1 MKRSKPTSPT
11 PEPDAGTDPLQ
22 PLLEELVDDLV
33 PRGDAAPPL
42 PTGTCLGPYRIL
54 CPVGAGGMGAVYRA
68 YDTRL
73 AREVAIKLVATTLL
87 TEAQA
92 QARLSHPNVVAV
104 YDVGG
109 FGDST
114 FIAMELVEGSTL
126 RQWLRRRRRSGR
138 EILRVMVDA
147 GRRPAAAHSAGLVHR
162 DFKPENVLIGK
173 DGRVRVADFGLAL
186 PVADAAAGPTPVPG
200 TPGYMAPEQLAG
212 GATDARTD
220 QFSFCVTA
228 YEALFGER
236 PGAAPAETGR
246 AARRLR
252 SILLQGLATDPRDR
266 HPSMTVLLDR
276 LAGVR
281 HSWRGRAVGAAA
293 VVALVASLW
302 ALESRRA
309 IPRSPCRGEEGT
321 AGIWGPARKSPVR
334 AAFAATPPA
343 ARGRAAGATGLR

>member
-1 MKRSKPTSPT
+1 
-11 PEPDAGTDPLQ
+11 
-22 PLLEELVDDLV
+22 
-33 PRGDAAPPL
+33 
-42 PTGTCLGPYRIL
+42 
-54 CPVGAGGMGAVYRA
+54 VG
-68 YDTRL
+68 
-73 AREVAIKLVATTLL
+73 
-87 TEAQA
+87 
-92 QARLSHPNVVAV
+92 S
-104 YDVGG
+104 

-147 GRRPAAAHSAGLVHR
+147 GRGLAAAHSAGLVHR

-173 DGRVRVADFGLAL
+173 DGRVRVADVGLAL
-186 PVADAAAGPTPVPG
+186 PVAAAAAGPTPVPG

-309 IPRSPCRGEEGT
+309 GPPPPRRGGGG
-321 AGIWGPARKSPVR
+321 AARHRGP
-334 AAFAATPPA
+334 PPQ
-343 ARGRAAGATGLR
+343 ARGRGRVGGAPPPGR